1 MPTSLRVARTKSRIA
16 CGPLVR
22 LYKLHI
28 VSRVCGDWG
37 KAQWAGG
44 RKSQDRGALL
54 IALVP
59 VAGAAAQEVHYSP
72 EERLDAIDAALIA
85 TAKLSIDFASYASTD
100 PIIIIALNDAEHRG
114 IAIRIVLDPRQ
125 RHDFVKLG
133 DLSDNVR
140 ITP

>member
-1 MPTSLRVARTKSRIA
+1 MEI
-16 CGPLVR
+16 
-22 LYKLHI
+22 
-28 VSRVCGDWG
+28 D
-37 KAQWAGG
+37 
-44 RKSQDRGALL
+44 
-54 IALVP
+54 
-59 VAGAAAQEVHYSP
+59 E
-72 EERLDAIDAALIA
+72 LDAIDAALIA